1 MKRNA
6 ALFTI
11 VIASLLLL
19 YGQDNPPT
27 EMAGWI
33 CSSACV
39 TQTPGHAGCD
49 ANCAANDKGGDMVFV
64 SDEGKISKIS
74 NPDMAKSKMGQQV
87 KVKCKMDKEKQSMEI
102 IEFLAS
108 IR

>member
-1 MKRNA
+1 MKRHA
-6 ALFTI
+6 VLFTI

-19 YGQDNPPT
+19 YAQDNPPV
-27 EMAGWI
+27 EMTGWI

-39 TQTPGHAGCD
+39 TQTPGHAACD

-64 SDEGKISKIS
+64 SENGKISKIS
-74 NPDMAKSKMGQQV
+74 NPDMAKGKMGQEV
-87 KVKCKMDKEKQSMEI
+87 RMKCRMAQDKQSMEI